1 MITLKKN
8 GQKVWV
14 TFTMPSADHI
24 NDVVISGE
32 WNDWA
37 EEPLKQKKN
46 GDFYITKVLR
56 ADNSYQFGYKI
67 NGDYWFI
74 EEECESVSSPYGS
87 QNSLLSV

>member
-14 TFTMPSADHI
+14 TFTMPAADHI

-32 WNDWA
+32 WNDWS

-56 ADNSYQFGYKI
+56 ADNSYQFGYQQKQ
-67 NGDYWFI
+67 D
-74 EEECESVSSPYGS
+74 
-87 QNSLLSV
+87 